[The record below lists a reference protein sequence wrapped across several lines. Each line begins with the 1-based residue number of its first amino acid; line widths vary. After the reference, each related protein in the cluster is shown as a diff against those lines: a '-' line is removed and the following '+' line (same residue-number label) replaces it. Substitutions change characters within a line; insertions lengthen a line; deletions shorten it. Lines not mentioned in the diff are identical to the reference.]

1 MGNLSIVGGNV
12 VIDVKIAVMQDDHK
26 SGYDCSMACPKCK
39 GEVKRPQVCINPN
52 CDQEIDDT
60 QKSDHQNLRYFKD
73 DPDKKM
79 FTKKQIDECKEAD
92 KHNMK
97 IIGVESKNFDRR
109 RILECHYVY
118 PDKKGSNNGGDQ
130 SRYEILYHGLKNSD
144 KALSIHNGRT
154 GTEKLGILTVENDT
168 MVLFTVAHAELIRKP
183 TEVIELDNEMEE
195 DYTKCGVKFLE
206 NLKEVDTMKI
216 ESQSRKNYQA
226 LLEGKQVVIEQK
238 KTRKKMSAME
248 MFQN

>member
-1 MGNLSIVGGNV
+1 
-12 VIDVKIAVMQDDHK
+12 
-26 SGYDCSMACPKCK
+26 
-39 GEVKRPQVCINPN
+39 
-52 CDQEIDDT
+52 
-60 QKSDHQNLRYFKD
+60 
-73 DPDKKM
+73 
-79 FTKKQIDECKEAD
+79 
-92 KHNMK
+92 
-97 IIGVESKNFDRR
+97 
-109 RILECHYVY
+109 
-118 PDKKGSNNGGDQ
+118 
-130 SRYEILYHGLKNSD
+130 
-144 KALSIHNGRT
+144 
-154 GTEKLGILTVENDT
+154 

-216 ESQSRKNYQA
+216 ESQSRKNYKA

>member
-79 FTKKQIDECKEAD
+79 FTKKQIDEPRFCAPLIIIFEYNYVNNFFYE
-92 KHNMK
+92 NM
-97 IIGVESKNFDRR
+97 
-109 RILECHYVY
+109 
-118 PDKKGSNNGGDQ
+118 P
-130 SRYEILYHGLKNSD
+130 
-144 KALSIHNGRT
+144 
-154 GTEKLGILTVENDT
+154 
-168 MVLFTVAHAELIRKP
+168 
-183 TEVIELDNEMEE
+183 
-195 DYTKCGVKFLE
+195 
-206 NLKEVDTMKI
+206 
-216 ESQSRKNYQA
+216 
-226 LLEGKQVVIEQK
+226 
-238 KTRKKMSAME
+238 
-248 MFQN
+248 